1 MDPGPAAVLATATRA
16 AVHASL
22 RGPVPPASV
31 VEGQIVVL
39 EVVTE
44 VRVTLLEE
52 FIIDHGMPVPVHPH
66 ATSAAAVSASFP
78 SSTDT
83 LVAVASQS
91 NAAGD
96 SNVLIY
102 LGGQGQPSPTQSLLL
117 SKEQTEVG
125 VPSAVVAE
133 IVVPLCAIFFC
144 FGLLIAWRV
153 IRKAQ
158 ERNDRGGQNG
168 VDWDGRDEENRGGP
182 KDSSR
187 SRLLRSLWKNLSRP
201 KETQSRSDTPSIAS
215 SSSISTSSSLP
226 PHDPDPD
233 PLLEPGLAYPPAL
246 DFDTPSDP
254 FAHARSRSAG
264 QVNDI
269 SQMVLASA
277 PPAEKFAHE
286 SNIPMSFLV
295 ATDIEERSSPSSP
308 KTKVYPREASY
319 FTSIPGHHSMVVS
332 QSNQRSAPAGN
343 LPGHNYSVSDTLLL
357 LESLDAP
364 PPAYS
369 ESSTAVLTLNPE
381 TCSEFFGLELGSENI
396 HIPSAPPLIAL
407 APESLVHVGGQMAS
421 ELNPLASNHV
431 QPVLARR
438 RRSWSADASRAWLV

>member
-153 IRKAQ
+153 VRKAQ
-158 ERNDRGGQNG
+158 ERKDRGGQNG

-182 KDSSR
+182 RDSSC
-187 SRLLRSLWKNLSRP
+187 SRLLRSLWRNLPRP

-264 QVNDI
+264 QVNDSSQLQYSDVI
-269 SQMVLASA
+269 SCRNRHWGKKFTQLAENKSISSRSLLFYLHTW
-277 PPAEKFAHE
+277 PSLNGGISIKPTLSTSRKPAWPQLQR
-286 SNIPMSFLV
+286 I
-295 ATDIEERSSPSSP
+295 R
-308 KTKVYPREASY
+308 
-319 FTSIPGHHSMVVS
+319 HSV
-332 QSNQRSAPAGN
+332 
-343 LPGHNYSVSDTLLL
+343 
-357 LESLDAP
+357 
-364 PPAYS
+364 
-369 ESSTAVLTLNPE
+369 
-381 TCSEFFGLELGSENI
+381 
-396 HIPSAPPLIAL
+396 IA
-407 APESLVHVGGQMAS
+407 
-421 ELNPLASNHV
+421 
-431 QPVLARR
+431 
-438 RRSWSADASRAWLV
+438 